1 MFKNYFIVALRS
13 LKRNLGFSLINIVG
27 LATGMAATI
36 LILFWVVDEVNFDRF
51 HENVNEIYRVYEHQ
65 EYSGTDDLLVY
76 NTPALLG
83 PELRERFPNIKKVA
97 RFSPVWRRVEFSLG
111 ENMWY
116 DGDGYFADQEAMG
129 IFSFDF
135 VYGNPNDALTDPN
148 SIVLTLELATKIFG
162 DTNPVG
168 ESVTLNK
175 SINYQVSGVID
186 RPKNTHLRFSYIV
199 PFEGNVERFW
209 QGVNL
214 GWQSNSFF
222 TYVQIDKSINYK
234 EVESQISRI
243 VAENGQENVTLYLE
257 PLSRSY
263 LYNIWGSGSITNVRI
278 FSAIA
283 ILVLLIACINF
294 MNLTT
299 ARSSQ
304 RAKEVGL
311 RKVAGGNRSQLIGQ
325 FLGES
330 VLLTTISLI
339 VALVIVAV
347 FLPGFN
353 NLSAKDISFSS
364 MSMFMFG
371 GVMLVALLTGV
382 ISGSYPAFF
391 LSSFVPIKVLKG
403 ELTKGSKTF
412 RTALVVFHFT
422 LSVSLIISTILISR
436 QLEYMMNKNLGFA
449 KDNIVVL
456 NFNEGGRAKYN
467 TFKEELLKLSGVEI
481 GRAHV

>member
-299 ARSSQ
+299 AR
-304 RAKEVGL
+304 
-311 RKVAGGNRSQLIGQ
+311 
-325 FLGES
+325 
-330 VLLTTISLI
+330 
-339 VALVIVAV
+339 
-347 FLPGFN
+347 
-353 NLSAKDISFSS
+353 
-364 MSMFMFG
+364 
-371 GVMLVALLTGV
+371 
-382 ISGSYPAFF
+382 
-391 LSSFVPIKVLKG
+391 
-403 ELTKGSKTF
+403 
-412 RTALVVFHFT
+412 
-422 LSVSLIISTILISR
+422 
-436 QLEYMMNKNLGFA
+436 
-449 KDNIVVL
+449 
-456 NFNEGGRAKYN
+456 
-467 TFKEELLKLSGVEI
+467 
-481 GRAHV
+481 